1 MKTATDRGANLGAN
15 LHPAASDPEV
25 VVYTDGACL
34 GNPGPGGWAVVL
46 KWGEHAR
53 ELSGAEPETT
63 NQRMELRAA
72 VEALSALKR
81 PCRVRLHSDSAYLVN
96 AFRQGWLE
104 RWQANG
110 WLTAR
115 RRPVENQDLW
125 QSLAHLIVK
134 HDVTW
139 VKVAGHAGDPL
150 NERCD
155 RLAQEAARSL
165 ANGTNNGT

>member
-1 MKTATDRGANLGAN
+1 MAPTGVG
-15 LHPAASDPEV
+15 HEV
-25 VVYTDGACL
+25 TIYTDGACL
-34 GNPGPGGWAVVL
+34 GNPGPGGWAAVL
-46 KWGEHAR
+46 RWGTHTR

-63 NQRMELRAA
+63 NQRMELTAA

-96 AFRQGWLE
+96 AFRNGWLE
-104 RWQANG
+104 RWRANG
-110 WLTAR
+110 WVTSR
-115 RRPVENQDLW
+115 KRPVENQDLW
-125 QSLAHLIVK
+125 LRLDWLVAK

-155 RLAQEAARSL
+155 ELAQEAARSV
-165 ANGTNNGT
+165 ADR